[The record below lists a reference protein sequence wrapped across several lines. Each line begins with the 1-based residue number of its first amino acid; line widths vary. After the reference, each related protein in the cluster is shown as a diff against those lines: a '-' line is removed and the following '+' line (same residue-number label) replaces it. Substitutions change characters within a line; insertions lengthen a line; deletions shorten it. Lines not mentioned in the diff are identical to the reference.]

1 MGGSIN
7 TTNSSDPSSSPEEQ
21 PPAISIDR
29 DTGLTLLA
37 LLKHTSVSVTMQL
50 LELSPLDGSAAL
62 LWCMAVG
69 TVVAGSLWAGAD
81 ALAEARAELEWE
93 RDYGAGHHGE
103 GGGSGHSKNQEV
115 LEITAA
121 GAVWFV
127 LLASAMLLVLFFFLN
142 EAFFYVILVM
152 FSLAGA
158 QALGALLIPVLAATL
173 PKLKHRTVD
182 VPFLGPLP
190 VLALAV
196 TPVALAVAA
205 VWGVWRNSSW
215 SWVIQDILGIAIM
228 LLVLRTLRLGSLK
241 VACVLLPLCFF
252 YDVFWVF
259 LQPLLFGGGSSVM
272 VQVAEG
278 AGSNEFLPML
288 LRVPRLSGPPIV
300 HGYSLLGFGDVILPG
315 LLVALTRCMDL
326 KSGAVWYRGY
336 FAPAVVGYGSGL
348 LLTYTALL
356 FSWFGDEGQPAL
368 LYLVPCT
375 LGVVLGLAAWRGE
388 LRALLAEKE
397 GQGWN
402 LLATLDGG
410 DGGDHDGHAY
420 EEDWDEDRVGTA
432 AAAVRGQDGHA
443 NMGGAGK
450 GGLEERARLIP
461 RGMQSSSGTGVAGD
475 GVV

>member
-7 TTNSSDPSSSPEEQ
+7 STNSSSPEEQ
-21 PPAISIDR
+21 PPAISIDH

-37 LLKHTSVSVTMQL
+37 LVKSASVSVTLQL

-69 TVVAGSLWAGAD
+69 TVIAGSLWAGSD
-81 ALAEARAELEWE
+81 ALAEARTELEQRD
-93 RDYGAGHHGE
+93 RDYGAGHQGE
-103 GGGSGHSKNQEV
+103 AQGSGHGKHQEV

-127 LLASAMLLVLFFFLN
+127 LLASAMLLILFFFLN

-158 QALGALLIPVLAATL
+158 QALGALFIPVLAAL
-173 PKLKHRTVD
+173 VPKWQHRTVD
-182 VPFLGPLP
+182 VACLGPLP

-205 VWGVWRNSSW
+205 GWGVCRNSSW
-215 SWVIQDILGIAIM
+215 SWVLQDVLGIAIM
-228 LLVLRTLRLGSLK
+228 LLVLRTLRLGSLR

-259 LQPLLFGGGSSVM
+259 LQPLLFGDGSSVM

-278 AGSNEFLPML
+278 AGSKEFLPML

-315 LLVALTRCMDL
+315 LLLALSRAIDL
-326 KSGAVWYRGY
+326 KSGTPCVRGY
-336 FAPAVVGYGSGL
+336 FVPAVVGYGAGL
-348 LLTYTALL
+348 LLTYTALM

-388 LRALLAEKE
+388 LRDLLAEKE
-397 GQGWN
+397 GQAWN
-402 LLATLDGG
+402 MVPCLDER
-410 DGGDHDGHAY
+410 DGYDDALC
-420 EEDWDEDRVGTA
+420 EEDGEEDGKE
-432 AAAVRGQDGHA
+432 AVAQAGHGRGPRKERA
-443 NMGGAGK
+443 
-450 GGLEERARLIP
+450 EERARLIP
-461 RGMQSSSGTGVAGD
+461 RGLQSSSGGNGFGD